1 MSELF
6 SVKGKVIVV
15 TGGGKGVGWGITNGY
30 LKAGASRVYI
40 ASRDEKALKQAA
52 DEFNKQGYEGK
63 CIPLVANLATYD
75 GVNQLAEELK
85 KREKHINVL
94 VNNSGNNW
102 GAPYD
107 EFPDSAWD
115 RVLTLNVQRVF
126 TLTQK
131 LTPLLEA
138 SRGDSKEGPWADP
151 ARVIMI
157 GSVDGVRVP
166 SLETFS
172 YSASKAALHQLT
184 RVLAFHLGKRGITVN
199 ALACGPFE
207 SKMMAATLAA
217 AKDSIVEGVPLRR
230 IGEPDDVG
238 GTCVF
243 LSSQA
248 GSYINGA
255 IIPLDGGSLVVAKL

>member
-1 MSELF
+1 MSDLF
-6 SVKGKVIVV
+6 SAKGKVVLV
-15 TGGGKGVGWGITNGY
+15 TGGAKGVGWGITNSF
-30 LKAGASRVYI
+30 LQCGAARVYI
-40 ASRDEKALKQAA
+40 ASRDEKSLKKSAE
-52 DEFNKQGYEGK
+52 EFNAKGYEGK
-63 CIPLVANLATYD
+63 CIPLVANLATLE
-75 GVNQLAEELK
+75 GCEALAKELE
-85 KREKHINVL
+85 KREKCLHVL

-107 EFPDSAWD
+107 EYPDAAWD
-115 RVLTLNVQRVF
+115 RVLGLNVHRVF

-138 SRGDSKEGPWADP
+138 SLQNKDGPWPDP
-151 ARVIMI
+151 ARIINI

-166 SLETFS
+166 SLETFA
-172 YSASKAALHQLT
+172 YSASKAAVHQLT
-184 RVLAFHLGKRGITVN
+184 RVLGHHLGNRGITVN
-199 ALACGPFE
+199 ALACGPFQ

-217 AKDSIVEGVPLRR
+217 GKDHIVAGIPLGR

-243 LSSQA
+243 LASRA

-255 IIPLDGGSLVVAKL
+255 IIPLDGGTLVSAKL

>member
-1 MSELF
+1 MAELF
-6 SVKGKVIVV
+6 SVKGKVVLV
-15 TGGGKGVGWGITNGY
+15 TGGAKGVGWGITNGY
-30 LKAGASRVYI
+30 LQAGAARVYI
-40 ASRDEKALKQAA
+40 ASRDEKSLKQAA
-52 DEFNKQGYEGK
+52 DEFNKQGYQGK
-63 CIPLVANLATYD
+63 CVPLVANLATYE
-75 GVNQLAEELK
+75 GVTKLVEELE
-85 KREKHINVL
+85 KREKCLHVL

-107 EFPDSAWD
+107 EFPDAAWD

-131 LTPLLEA
+131 LTPLLLA
-138 SRGDSKEGPWADP
+138 SHGKKEEGPWADP

-184 RVLAFHLGKRGITVN
+184 RVLAFHLGKRGVTVN
-199 ALACGPFE
+199 ALACGPFQ

-217 AKDSIVEGVPLRR
+217 AKDHIVSGVPLGR

-243 LSSQA
+243 LSSKA

-255 IIPLDGGSLVVAKL
+255 IIPLDGGSLVSAKL